1 MLAPRRQRV
10 SSSKVSPSLVDAARF
25 HSDSII
31 FRVAFLWIDKNRVT
45 IDRSEERI
53 VKEFDEGRND

>member
-10 SSSKVSPSLVDAARF
+10 SSSRVSLVDAARF